1 MASIAWL
8 RQQALGWSLASH
20 PTLAGALASMEF
32 VQCDPIRAPA
42 RAQDLILRHRAGGY
56 RAGDLE
62 RCYPQLDVDEDFFYV
77 YGVAARRLRPLL
89 HPRRPGTKHV
99 PEGLEA
105 RVLAFVKRNGV
116 THPREVQARFGNDR
130 VRGYWGGQSAA
141 TTQIL
146 DILHRRGLL
155 RVARRDSGVRVY
167 EPAPPLGRPL
177 APDRRVRAL
186 VLLAARTLA
195 PVPEESLGATVSRLC
210 RVLRGVTGRA
220 VIRELLAAGDLNG
233 CPIDGIQYLWPAD
246 LAPIDA
252 EPPAR
257 VRFLAPFDPVVWD
270 RSRFEHLWGWA
281 YRFEA
286 YTPAAKRRLGY
297 YAMPLLWCDKVIGWA
312 NCDRGPHGLT
322 VEVGFVDGRPRQRL
336 FTSAL
341 DEEIA
346 RLGEF
351 LSREAAQQT

>member
-20 PTLAGALASMEF
+20 ATLATALASMEF

-42 RAQDLILRHRAGGY
+42 RAQDLILRHRADGY

-62 RCYPQLDVDEDFFYV
+62 RRYPQLDVDEDYFYV

-89 HPRRPGTKHV
+89 HPRRPGAKHV
-99 PEGLEA
+99 PQGLEA

-116 THPREVQARFGNDR
+116 THPRELQAEFGSDR
-130 VRGYWGGQSAA
+130 VPGDWGGQSAA

-146 DILHRRGLL
+146 DVLHHRGLL

-167 EPAPPLGRPL
+167 EPAPPLGRAL
-177 APDRRVRAL
+177 DPDRRVRAL
-186 VLLAARTLA
+186 VLLAARSLA
-195 PVPEESLGATVSRLC
+195 PVPEETLSGTVSRLC

-220 VIRELLAAGDLNG
+220 VIRELLAAGDLEG
-233 CPIDGIQYLWPAD
+233 RHIDSIHYLWPAE
-246 LAPIDA
+246 LVPVET

-270 RSRFEHLWGWA
+270 RRRFEHVWGWA

-297 YAMPLLWCDKVIGWA
+297 YAMPLLWRENVIGWT
-312 NCDRGPHGLT
+312 NCTRGPNGLT
-322 VEVGFVDGRPRQRL
+322 VDVGYVDRRPRQRL
-336 FTSAL
+336 FASAL

-346 RLGEF
+346 RLEDF
-351 LSREAAQQT
+351 LSHEAGPAD